1 MKKIILSTLVLFAL
15 ASCKKEG
22 QKTDETAVSDS
33 LSTTENMKSPA
44 NTSFAKESTID
55 EVNKI
60 LAKKDDTLYVTN
72 FFATWCGPC
81 IKEIPDFKNKMN
93 ELKDKPVKFTF
104 INLDDKAVWNT
115 KVKDFT
121 DQNGITP
128 NTIFV
133 DGNKLDQNFFAS
145 NFKQW
150 SGQTIPFTLLRKGSK
165 TEEITQMI
173 SKEELDSKIASFLQ

>member
-1 MKKIILSTLVLFAL
+1 MKKIILSTLVLFAV

-22 QKTDETAVSDS
+22 QKTDETAVTDS
-33 LSTTENMKSPA
+33 ISTAENTESPA
-44 NTSFAKESTID
+44 NASFAKESSID

-72 FFATWCGPC
+72 FFAAWCGPC

-104 INLDDKAVWNT
+104 INLDEKAVWNT

-121 DQNGITP
+121 DQNGITA

>member
-1 MKKIILSTLVLFAL
+1 MKKIILSTLVLFAV

-22 QKTDETAVSDS
+22 QKTDETAVTDS
-33 LSTTENMKSPA
+33 ISTAENTESPA
-44 NTSFAKESTID
+44 NASFAKESSID

-72 FFATWCGPC
+72 FFA
-81 IKEIPDFKNKMN
+81 
-93 ELKDKPVKFTF
+93 F
-104 INLDDKAVWNT
+104 INLDEKAVWNT

-121 DQNGITP
+121 DQNGITA